1 MPTDGRFDTAA
12 ITFNLRFDQ
21 SSFNIRFLRSGST
34 TFRLRSR
41 LGAGPAKST
50 LRRLALLAD
59 RAACFEFLDLIGRE
73 RNRARPDQVD
83 GDLADAVGRI
93 DRELVERFD
102 VAGDGDDETVHHVF
116 DAIGLLVD
124 RLRHALQERLDLG
137 KVEVRVLLDGDHAA
151 VSLPAGRGDGFVLGF
166 DPLQGHLS
174 TMRARGRHPRD
185 RVFGDPVAG
194 GAFDPLLQVLL
205 GHLRVVR
212 DQSGEVHRVGD
223 AGVVEI
229 QSELVVHLDAFLDLL
244 HVLDLDA
251 EARLL
256 GAVVHPGFLG
266 LCVAELLEFGDDVFG
281 GHLLSPSSCMA

>member
-1 MPTDGRFDTAA
+1 MTVR
-12 ITFNLRFDQ
+12 
-21 SSFNIRFLRSGST
+21 
-34 TFRLRSR
+34 
-41 LGAGPAKST
+41 ST
-50 LRRLALLAD
+50 LRRLALLTD
-59 RAACFEFLDLIGRE
+59 RAARFEFLDLIGRE
-73 RNRARPDQVD
+73 RNLTSPDQVD
-83 GDLADAVGRI
+83 SDLANAIGGI
-93 DRELVERFD
+93 ERELVERLD

-116 DAIGLLVD
+116 DAVGLLMD

-166 DPLQGHLS
+166 DPLQGNLS
-174 TMRARGRHPRD
+174 TMRARRRHPRH
-185 RVFGDPVAG
+185 REFGDHAPA
-194 GAFDPLLQVLL
+194 GAFDPLLQVFL

-223 AGVVEI
+223 TSVVEI

-256 GAVVHPGFLG
+256 GAVGHPGFLG
-266 LCVAELLEFGDDVFG
+266 LCVAELLQLGDDVFG
-281 GHLLSPSSCMA
+281 GHLLSPSNCMQRDITTHASISRLIAPSLR